1 MISIAALLPLVTGQT
16 ELLWAASRYY
26 GSLKRFEATI
36 EHSDSSGL
44 FPGKYTQKLVWT
56 GPGKFTLKVV
66 KPSSA
71 KVKAP
76 DYIADGQIVKSI
88 QNGKT
93 IRQESAQ
100 PRPMTSPGWEVCG
113 GLALALLQKTPSSK
127 MILNTPKEFKLT
139 WKRGPTKSWK
149 GVAVR
154 ELIGS
159 FDKKETI
166 HLFFDA
172 AKPAIVGMQSLSG
185 PKGWMIYRNIDVKL
199 AKV

>member
-1 MISIAALLPLVTGQT
+1 MTSLAVLLPLITGQAD
-16 ELLWAASRYY
+16 LLVAASKHYA
-26 GSLKRFEATI
+26 GLKRFEATI

-76 DYIADGQIVKSI
+76 DYVADGQIVKSI
-88 QNGKT
+88 VKGKT
-93 IRQESAQ
+93 TRQESAQ
-100 PRPMTSPGWEVCG
+100 PRPMSSPGWEVSG

-127 MILNTPKEFKLT
+127 MILETPKEFKLT
-139 WKRGPTKSWK
+139 WKMGPTKSWK

-172 AKPAIVGMQSLSG
+172 AKPSIVGMQSLSG
-185 PKGWMIYRNIDVKL
+185 PKGWMIYRNVKV
-199 AKV
+199 K